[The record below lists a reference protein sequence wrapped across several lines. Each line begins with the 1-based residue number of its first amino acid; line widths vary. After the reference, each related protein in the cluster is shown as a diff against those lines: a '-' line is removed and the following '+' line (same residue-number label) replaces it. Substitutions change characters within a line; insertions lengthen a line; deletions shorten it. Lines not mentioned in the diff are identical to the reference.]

1 MAAMLKQIDA
11 LPGAKRG
18 ATVDYWNGKLRLRK
32 RCADVRGHVVG
43 PFHRVAVAGV
53 VLRGDPLKK
62 IAKVGDDIG
71 IGIFLN
77 GEGCRCML
85 AEQGQQSGGEVA
97 LRNPVDDGRCEIVK
111 ALAGRGDLKPGGE
124 LFHDYA

>member
-11 LPGAKRG
+11 LPSAKRG
-18 ATVDYWNGKLRLRK
+18 AAVDHGNGKLRLRK
-32 RCADVRGHVVG
+32 RCADVSGHVIG
-43 PFHRVAVAGV
+43 PFHRMAVACV
-53 VLRGDPLKK
+53 VLRGDTLKE

-71 IGIFLN
+71 IGVFLN

-85 AEQGQQSGGEVA
+85 AEQGQQSSGDVA
-97 LRNPVDDGRCEIVK
+97 LRDPTDDGRREIVE
-111 ALAGRGDLKPGGE
+111 ALAGRGYLKAGGE